1 MKDRFGREIDYLRI
15 SVTDRCN
22 LRCRYCM
29 PQEGVSSVGHENI
42 LRFDEILQLVKIF
55 CAKGIKNVKITGG
68 EPLVRRN
75 VIQLV
80 REIKQLGGI
89 EKLSMTTNAVL
100 LCEYLEELQAAGLDT
115 VNISLDTMNPERYR
129 SLTGGGEL
137 AAVLEAIE
145 ACSAY
150 TELKLKL
157 NCVLLADTSQE
168 DILDIAAMAR
178 EHSLDVRFIE
188 AMPIGLG
195 KGMQGM
201 KQDEAMAELESIYGA
216 AMPCG
221 EKRGQGPAVYYSFPG
236 FLGKIGF
243 ISPMSHKFCAS
254 CNRIRLT
261 ADGFLKPCLQ
271 YAEGRDLKAAIR
283 SGMSTEA
290 LTALIEESIYSK
302 PQGHC
307 FAEANTA
314 RCEICEDQR
323 LMSGIG
329 G

>member
-55 CAKGIKNVKITGG
+55 CAKGIKNVRITGG

-75 VIQLV
+75 VTQLV
-80 REIKQLGGI
+80 REIKQLGEI

-100 LCEYLEELQAAGLDT
+100 LSEYLEELQAAGLDA
-115 VNISLDTMNPERYR
+115 VNISLDTINPERYR
-129 SLTGGGEL
+129 FLTGGEL
-137 AAVLEAIE
+137 APVLEAIE

-150 TELKLKL
+150 AELKVKL

-168 DILDIAAMAR
+168 DILNIAALAR
-178 EHSLDVRFIE
+178 EHSIDVRFIE

-201 KQDEAMAELESIYGA
+201 KQDEVIAELESVYGA
-216 AMPCG
+216 AVPCG
-221 EKRGQGPAVYYSFPG
+221 EKRGQGPAVYYSFPD
-236 FLGKIGF
+236 FIGKIGF
-243 ISPMSHKFCAS
+243 ISPISHSFCAS

-271 YAEGRDLKAAIR
+271 YAEGKDLKAAIR
-283 SGMSTEA
+283 GGMSTEA
-290 LTALIEESIYSK
+290 LTALIEECIYAK

-314 RCEICEDQR
+314 RCGICEEQR
-323 LMSGIG
+323 FMSGIG

>member
-55 CAKGIKNVKITGG
+55 CAKGIKNVRITGG

-75 VIQLV
+75 VTQLV
-80 REIKQLGGI
+80 REIKQLGEI

-100 LCEYLEELQAAGLDT
+100 LSEYLEELQAAGLDA
-115 VNISLDTMNPERYR
+115 VNISLDTINPERYR
-129 SLTGGGEL
+129 FLTGGEL
-137 AAVLEAIE
+137 APVLEAIE

-150 TELKLKL
+150 AELKVKL

-168 DILDIAAMAR
+168 DILNIAALAR
-178 EHSLDVRFIE
+178 EDSIDVRFIE

-201 KQDEAMAELESIYGA
+201 KQDEVIAELESVYGA
-216 AMPCG
+216 AVPCG
-221 EKRGQGPAVYYSFPG
+221 EKRGQGPAVYYSFPD
-236 FLGKIGF
+236 FIGKIGF
-243 ISPMSHKFCAS
+243 ISPISHSFCAS

-271 YAEGRDLKAAIR
+271 YAEGKDLKAAIR
-283 SGMSTEA
+283 GGMSTEA
-290 LTALIEESIYSK
+290 LTALIEECIYAK

-314 RCEICEDQR
+314 RCGICEEQR
-323 LMSGIG
+323 FMSGIG